1 MRSSSVISSARSSL
15 AAAAVV
21 VVLAA
26 SAHAAP
32 AENRSTHRSDAIRT
46 ETGIERVVRI
56 VKHFLGISGQSD
68 VISIPTPPP
77 PPR

>member
-1 MRSSSVISSARSSL
+1 MRSSSIISSVRSSL

-46 ETGIERVVRI
+46 DTGIERVIRI
-56 VKHFLGISGQSD
+56 VKRFLGVSGQSG

-77 PPR
+77 TPR